1 MKITLR
7 MTGLAARYLPPGSTG
22 SLTDMVIPD
31 GTTVGALMRQLGLPG
46 EDSYLVIVSD
56 VAVPLAKRPSHRLV
70 EGDMIAIVPPLK
82 GG

>member
-22 SLTDMVIPD
+22 SLADMEIPD
-31 GTTVGALMRQLGLPG
+31 GSTVGALMRQLGLPS

-56 VAVPLAKRPSHRLV
+56 VAVPHAKRQAHHLA